1 VKALVAFLAMTVVSS
16 VGAATAFAQTS
27 SSTASA
33 GSGSTSSSSTTDS
46 RNCRVVHLK
55 KGESPP
61 GGSSGMSTSITA
73 GNGKVSGT
81 TTGPGGTV
89 HHSGSGSFSTSS
101 SSDGKNTI
109 VTDSSGNCTVY
120 RKAED

>member
-1 VKALVAFLAMTVVSS
+1 VVE
-16 VGAATAFAQTS
+16 
-27 SSTASA
+27 
-33 GSGSTSSSSTTDS
+33 
-46 RNCRVVHLK
+46 LK

-61 GGSSGMSTSITA
+61 GATSGMSTSITA

-89 HHSGSGSFSTSS
+89 THSGTGGSFSTSS
-101 SSDGKNTI
+101 ASNGKETT
-109 VTDSSGNCTVY
+109 VTDSTGNCTVY

>member
-1 VKALVAFLAMTVVSS
+1 
-16 VGAATAFAQTS
+16 
-27 SSTASA
+27 
-33 GSGSTSSSSTTDS
+33 
-46 RNCRVVHLK
+46 
-55 KGESPP
+55 
-61 GGSSGMSTSITA
+61 MSTSITA

-89 HHSGSGSFSTSS
+89 THSGPGSFSTSS
-101 SSDGKNTI
+101 ASDGKTTT